1 MRIPLHTVARLWVVL
16 LSFITLMA
24 CTKPEPLAIG
34 LHPWPGYESLYLAE
48 TFGWLP
54 EGVRLHRSANAS
66 GTLDALRAGDLDG
79 AALTLD
85 EVLTARSER
94 IPLTVI
100 MIMNISVGSDVVLA
114 RPEIES
120 FADLRGRNI
129 AVEHSA
135 VGEIVLSQLLQAA
148 DLSRDEVNV
157 LDIPPNQQ
165 SAAWRDQLIDVAV
178 SYYPSAALLERQGAV
193 TLLDSRAFPS
203 LIFDVLAV
211 RQDRLRGRSS
221 LITDLVAAHFQGL
234 QHIQTNRED
243 ALRRI
248 AAWRNFQVNEIAQS
262 FAGLELPSVAGNRHL
277 LAPQGELLRAAR
289 QLNELMVTIG
299 LLAQADSL
307 NHLVDQRY
315 LPRDTRQ

>member
-1 MRIPLHTVARLWVVL
+1 
-16 LSFITLMA
+16 MA
-24 CTKPEPLAIG
+24 CTKSEPLAIG
-34 LHPWPGYESLYLAE
+34 LHPWPGYESFYLAE

-54 EGVRLHRSANAS
+54 EGVQLHRSPNAS
-66 GTLDALRAGDLDG
+66 DTLDALRVGDLDG

-85 EVLTARSER
+85 EMLTARSEG

-129 AVEHSA
+129 AVEFSA
-135 VGEIVLSQLLQAA
+135 VGEIVLSQLLQTA

-157 LDIPPNQQ
+157 LDIPPTQQ
-165 SAAWRDQLIDVAV
+165 PAAWRNQLIDVAV

-193 TLLDSRAFPS
+193 TLLDSRAFPA

-211 RQDRLRGRSS
+211 RQDRLRGRTS

-234 QHIQTNRED
+234 QHIQINRED

-248 AAWRNFQVNEIAQS
+248 AAWRNLQVNEMEQS

-277 LAPQGELLRAAR
+277 LAPQGGLLLAAR

-307 NHLVDQRY
+307 NDLVDQRY

>member
-1 MRIPLHTVARLWVVL
+1 
-16 LSFITLMA
+16 MA

-34 LHPWPGYESLYLAE
+34 IHPWPGYESLYLAE

-54 EGVRLHRSANAS
+54 EGVRLHRSAHAS
-66 GTLDALRAGDLDG
+66 GTLDALRAGDIDA

-85 EVLTARSER
+85 EVLTARSEG

-100 MIMNISVGSDVVLA
+100 LVMNISVGGDVVMV

-120 FADLRGRNI
+120 FADLPGRNI
-129 AVEHSA
+129 AVESSA

-148 DLSRDEVNV
+148 DLTRDEVNV
-157 LDIPPNQQ
+157 LDIPPTQQ
-165 SAAWRDQLIDVAV
+165 SAAWHDQLIDVAI

-193 TLLDSRAFPS
+193 ILLDSRAFPA

-211 RQDRLRGRSS
+211 RQDRLRGRQA
-221 LITDLVAAHFQGL
+221 LLNDLVAAHFQGL
-234 QHIQTNRED
+234 QHIQINSED

-248 AAWRNFQVNEIAQS
+248 AAWRNLQVDEMAHS

-277 LAPQGELLRAAR
+277 LAPQGQLMRAAR
-289 QLNELMVTIG
+289 QLNELMVNIG
-299 LLAQADSL
+299 LLTQADSL

-315 LPRDTRQ
+315 LPRDAL